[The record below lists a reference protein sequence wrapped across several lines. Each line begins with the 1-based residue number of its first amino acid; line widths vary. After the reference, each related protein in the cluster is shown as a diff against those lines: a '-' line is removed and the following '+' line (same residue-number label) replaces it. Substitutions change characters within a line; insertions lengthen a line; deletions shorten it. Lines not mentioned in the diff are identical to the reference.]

1 MITRTKVQ
9 TLTLLAA
16 LLKKRGMIS
25 LLVDLSL
32 LALLVGAAQE
42 ARYAQFTCFTGRPV
56 KQVRDYWYSS
66 KNTDAAAAAAAAA
79 AAGLREPLERSI
91 HRRMLTYAAAAGL
104 RESLSSGASTDV
116 C

>member
-1 MITRTKVQ
+1 VITRTKVQ

-25 LLVDLSL
+25 LLALLVDFSL

-56 KQVRDYWYSS
+56 KQVRDYRYSS

-79 AAGLREPLERSI
+79 AAGLRE
-91 HRRMLTYAAAAGL
+91 
-104 RESLSSGASTDV
+104 SLSSGASTDV